1 MHNDPKRFE
10 TPLTEEMQVVQPI
23 RGKHDRYAVAL
34 DAALQ
39 ILEDLDTLPGSN
51 APVRLATVIGIV
63 LDALYKA
70 DWKSEGDIR

>member
-1 MHNDPKRFE
+1 MHNDPKKFE
-10 TPLTEEMQVVQPI
+10 TPPTEEMQVVQPN

-63 LDALYKA
+63 LDALYEA
-70 DWKSEGDIR
+70 DGVNPGG